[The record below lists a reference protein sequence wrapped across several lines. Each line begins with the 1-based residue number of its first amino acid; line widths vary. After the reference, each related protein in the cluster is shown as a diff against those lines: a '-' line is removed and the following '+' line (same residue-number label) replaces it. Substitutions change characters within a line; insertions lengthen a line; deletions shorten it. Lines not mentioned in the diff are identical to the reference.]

1 MNTRPS
7 HTGRTIG
14 LILLAAT
21 VLFAIVGPLLI
32 TADPARQNLSNT
44 MAPPSATWLLGTDH
58 LGRSVLARLA
68 AASRLSLELGAA
80 SVVLAGAIGIAVGL
94 AAAWVGG
101 RIDTMLTATAD
112 AVLALP
118 GLLLIVLVAA
128 LAPGA
133 IWPLFLGLVLAM
145 WVEWFRVTR
154 AVAAARLASPAVEA
168 SRLLGFGYRYVVWRH
183 IVPAVAPL
191 WGALAAFGVG
201 QAILTVGGLG
211 FIGVGLRP
219 PQAEW
224 GLMMAESLPHYA
236 NLPAALLAPAI
247 LLSVVVLALQL
258 VAQRQ

>member
-1 MNTRPS
+1 MTAAPRK
-7 HTGRTIG
+7 TGRTIG
-14 LILLAAT
+14 LVLLAAT
-21 VLFAIVGPLLI
+21 VLFGLFGPMLI
-32 TADPARQNLSNT
+32 AADPARQNLSNT
-44 MAPPSATWLLGTDH
+44 MAPPSAAWLLGTDH
-58 LGRSVLARLA
+58 LGRSVLARMA
-68 AASRLSLELGAA
+68 AATRLSLELGAA
-80 SVVLAGAIGIAVGL
+80 AVLVSGAIGIAIGLL
-94 AAAWVGG
+94 AAWLGG
-101 RIDTMLTATAD
+101 RIDTALTATAD

-118 GLLLIVLVAA
+118 GLLLIVLVTA

-133 IWPLFLGLVLAM
+133 IWPMFGGLVLAM

-168 SRLLGFGYRYVVWRH
+168 SRLLGFGYGYVVRHH

-211 FIGVGLRP
+211 FIGAGLRP

-236 NLPAALLAPAI
+236 SLPAALLAPA
-247 LLSVVVLALQL
+247 LTLSLVVLSLQL
-258 VAQRQ
+258 VAQRR